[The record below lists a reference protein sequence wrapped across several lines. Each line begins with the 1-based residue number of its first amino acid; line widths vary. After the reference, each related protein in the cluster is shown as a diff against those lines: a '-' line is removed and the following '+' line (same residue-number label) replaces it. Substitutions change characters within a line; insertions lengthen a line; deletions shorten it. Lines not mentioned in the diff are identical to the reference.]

1 MLQNILKC
9 DQVKREKSILET
21 WVVGSKT
28 HEVMRSSHEICP
40 TGASKIL
47 GSLIE
52 SLEENYKRSVM
63 KGWRHGKVS
72 CSQVRVYVGGG
83 WKIGKGSLEEMT
95 FEHSSYNKPF
105 QAGLVIM

>member
-1 MLQNILKC
+1 
-9 DQVKREKSILET
+9 
-21 WVVGSKT
+21 
-28 HEVMRSSHEICP
+28 
-40 TGASKIL
+40 
-47 GSLIE
+47 
-52 SLEENYKRSVM
+52 M

-95 FEHSSYNKPF
+95 REHSSYNKPF